1 MQLNLLDNSQFHI
14 LRSLEWET
22 IITEL
27 SHFCHFEA
35 TREQFHEP
43 VLTKP
48 HEEISLDYQSLNF
61 FVQLSYHEDYFILKN
76 DLTQVLN
83 KKILKDYLERLKK
96 SAILELPELHQ
107 VIKIYECFD
116 KAIPL
121 LKSWPYFEKFFKNH
135 DDHKATNRLIIRP
148 IRALISPDGEINYKN
163 HPQLQKLNELQ
174 IELENKIRSI
184 LSSLTQDSL
193 FSDRLQ
199 FSGHDVINDRYVVAV
214 RTDSY
219 QAVMGPI
226 ISRSET
232 GLTLYVEPYQ
242 VKELVTKRQIVL
254 SEIAEILNQL
264 CLQFSSLIHGE
275 INLFLLYYSALIEID
290 ATLAKCDFSLKHHL
304 VEPKFNSEGTIEL
317 YGLYHPLIKNAVK
330 NDLIIDS
337 QFAGLI
343 ISGPNTGGKT
353 ATLKA
358 LTLCHLFVHLGL
370 FVPAKEAN
378 LPIMDGIFYLG
389 NDGQDLNTGLSSF
402 SSEVKSYLQLFN
414 EFKENNLIVID
425 EIFNSTSS
433 EEASALAISL
443 FEEIQKRTK
452 AKIIIST
459 HHQMLK
465 TFMHSDKKFLSAHV
479 GFDIIHHKPNYKLIM
494 GIPGASMA
502 LSIFKNLSQKN
513 PLELSIVERAST
525 ILENKLVM
533 YETLLQEVS
542 KKKNELDLLIHDNSE
557 INHQLKNQLKS
568 QEGLLRLKMQDTLV
582 EYNKK
587 LELTLKEADSL
598 FHKIHEGEISKRK
611 QLENKS
617 FELTRELRKLD
628 ESKPAISNDDQ
639 KNIKPH
645 EFKIGAKYF
654 FPMLDRN
661 VELKSMNEK
670 RNEAQIMNGN
680 ITVRCKLDEL
690 FLPKGNKGSKATLPS
705 VSIHI
710 EKSENLSHHYDC
722 RGMRLEEFENQIEK
736 AISSLILGEIPFL
749 HIVHGHGDGVL
760 KAWLRKYLKSF
771 NNLSYEIPEHSH
783 DGATRI
789 NLKSN

>member
-1 MQLNLLDNSQFHI
+1 MQLNLLDNPQFQI

-22 IITEL
+22 ITSEL
-27 SHFCHFEA
+27 AHFCHFEA
-35 TREQFHEP
+35 SREQFHEP
-43 VLTKP
+43 ILTKP
-48 HEEISLDYQSLNF
+48 FEEISLDYHSLNF
-61 FVQLSYHEDYFILKN
+61 FVQLSYQEDYFILKN
-76 DLTQVLN
+76 DLSYVLS
-83 KKILKDYLERLKK
+83 KKTLKDYLERLKK
-96 SAILELPELHQ
+96 SAILELSELHQ
-107 VIKIYECFD
+107 VIKIFECFD
-116 KAIPL
+116 RAIPIL
-121 LKSWPYFEKFFKNH
+121 RNWPYFNKFSRNP
-135 DDHKATNRLIIRP
+135 DEHKATQRLVVRP
-148 IRALISPDGEINYKN
+148 IRALISIDGEINYKN
-163 HPQLQKLNELQ
+163 HPELQRLNDKQ
-174 IELENKIRSI
+174 IELEIKIRNI
-184 LSSLTQDSL
+184 LSTLNQDSL
-193 FSDRLQ
+193 FTDRLQ

-219 QAVMGPI
+219 QAQMGPI

-242 VKELVTKRQIVL
+242 VKDLVSKRQIVL
-254 SEIAEILNQL
+254 SEMAEILNQL

-275 INLFLLYYSALIEID
+275 MNLFLLYYGALIEID
-290 ATLAKCDFSLKHHL
+290 TTIAKSDFSLKHNL
-304 VEPKFNSEGTIEL
+304 VEPKFNQEGTFEL
-317 YGLYHPLIKNAVK
+317 HGLFHPLIKNAIK
-330 NDLIIDS
+330 NDLLIDS
-337 QFAGLI
+337 KYSGLI

-358 LTLCHLFVHLGL
+358 LTLCQLFVHLGV
-370 FVPAKEAN
+370 FVPAREAN

-389 NDGQDLNTGLSSF
+389 NDGQDLNSGLSSF

-414 EFKENNLIVID
+414 EFKESNLIVID

-443 FEEIQKRTK
+443 FEEIQKKTK

-494 GIPGASMA
+494 GIPGSSMA
-502 LSIFKNLSQKN
+502 LSIFKNLSKQN
-513 PLELSIVERAST
+513 PLELSIVERASS

-542 KKKNELDLLIHDNSE
+542 KKKSELDLLIYENAE
-557 INHQLKNQLKS
+557 INHQLKNQIKS
-568 QEGLLRLKMQDTLV
+568 QEGLLKLKMQDSLA

-587 LELTLKEADSL
+587 LENTLKEADSL
-598 FHKIHEGEISKRK
+598 FQKIHEGEIFKRK

-617 FELTRELRKLD
+617 SELSRELKKFNED
-628 ESKPAISNDDQ
+628 KNSAPSDDQ
-639 KNIKPH
+639 QNIKPN
-645 EFKIGAKYF
+645 EFKIGSKYF
-654 FPMLDRN
+654 FPLLDRN
-661 VELKSMNEK
+661 VELKSLNEK

-680 ITVRCKLDEL
+680 ISVRCKLDEL
-690 FLPKGNKGSKATLPS
+690 FLPKGNKGSKSVQPS

-710 EKSENLSHHYDC
+710 EKSENLSHHFDC
-722 RGMRLEEFENQIEK
+722 RGMRLEEFENQMEK

-760 KAWLRKYLKSF
+760 KTWLRKYLKSF